1 MRHETVKRVC
11 LLIVVIVL
19 ATALVAIFAACDEQ
33 GNYGMSA
40 YELAVSNGFDGTE
53 EEWLAS
59 LAGKDGTDGENG
71 INGENGEDRVMSPS
85 ELYQEAVA
93 NGYTGTYLDF

>member
-59 LAGKDGTDGENG
+59 LEGKDGTDGENG
-71 INGENGEDRVMSPS
+71 IT
-85 ELYQEAVA
+85 AKTA
-93 NGYTGTYLDF
+93 KTG